1 MKPKPAPRPEVSRR
15 ISWLFGIGGAVA
27 AVAIVA
33 GLAGSGGASP
43 ALAQGRRGSGP
54 ETTIEATTV
63 SSASPTP
70 GGGVNSHSLQEW

>member
-33 GLAGSGGASP
+33 GLAGSGGASG
-43 ALAQGRRGSGP
+43 ALAKGRGP
-54 ETTIEATTV
+54 ETTTEATTV
-63 SSASPTP
+63 PFASLTH
-70 GGGVNSHSLQEW
+70 GRGVNSQSLQEW

>member
-27 AVAIVA
+27 VVAIVA
-33 GLAGSGGASP
+33 GLAGSGGASG
-43 ALAQGRRGSGP
+43 ALAKGRGP
-54 ETTIEATTV
+54 ETTTAATTA